1 MKLKVKVRMKIKKT
15 RKVSVRLTEE
25 QYRTFKDSCAAV
37 GIDRSSGFRK
47 LIVLLPDLL
56 KK

>member
-1 MKLKVKVRMKIKKT
+1 MKTKTKKT

-25 QYRTFKDSCAAV
+25 QYKTFKDSCCAV
-37 GIDRSSGFRK
+37 GIDRSTGFRK

>member
-1 MKLKVKVRMKIKKT
+1 MKTKTKKT

-25 QYRTFKDSCAAV
+25 QYKTFKDSCAAV

>member
-1 MKLKVKVRMKIKKT
+1 MKTKAKKI

-25 QYRTFKDSCAAV
+25 QYKTFKDSCAAI
-37 GIDRSSGFRK
+37 GIDRSTGFRK
-47 LIVLLPDLL
+47 LVILLPDLL